1 MIKQTWN
8 ISSEEVQ
15 RILMMHES
23 ATKNHYL
30 LNEQM
35 KITKDL
41 PPKSFELPAQTFK
54 SGFHSENAL
63 EPNQKKEIENVLS
76 QIAGYINEKK
86 GVPMSIQITTGES
99 TPSNYDRENNKKL
112 NSGDL
117 AKLRGDTMKKILT
130 DFFQGLYDKKII
142 PYMPTIPEPKTNVQL
157 GLKREPFK
165 PGDSAEDPKF
175 LKDQFIKFSVESS
188 GKETSECLLG
198 LNIRFMYIN
207 QPPSNERPCRGNHFC
222 DEAMF
227 DVYLNKTLIGV
238 ANLNNAG
245 CEGQDCN
252 RRADLTVTQDM
263 VNSIVNQPN
272 FNNKLMLWYKCKSAH
287 CHSSVPEI
295 YIYNDKKN
303 ILFPNST
310 FPNPCVAPQATRGDL
325 SSKVLMFLDGCGNP
339 IKVDQTTSAEEMKR
353 LGDEMSADAKA
364 EKEKQDAASKEE
376 QERIAKEKQIEV
388 ENQQKFLNDI
398 QTTGLSFV
406 AGKLNTN
413 LFNANDG
420 FEITEK
426 VNQGDSLLVTVLPKI
441 KTYIQYFINP
451 YSNKLARY
459 NTKKD
464 TPFKVIIP
472 IVPINVKEREGK
484 FIRENS
490 LIPVEDGLYFSQYD
504 IPNFENTKGVIV
516 KPNFV

>member
-1 MIKQTWN
+1 
-8 ISSEEVQ
+8 
-15 RILMMHES
+15 
-23 ATKNHYL
+23 
-30 LNEQM
+30 
-35 KITKDL
+35 
-41 PPKSFELPAQTFK
+41 
-54 SGFHSENAL
+54 
-63 EPNQKKEIENVLS
+63 
-76 QIAGYINEKK
+76 
-86 GVPMSIQITTGES
+86 
-99 TPSNYDRENNKKL
+99 
-112 NSGDL
+112 
-117 AKLRGDTMKKILT
+117 
-130 DFFQGLYDKKII
+130 
-142 PYMPTIPEPKTNVQL
+142 
-157 GLKREPFK
+157 
-165 PGDSAEDPKF
+165 
-175 LKDQFIKFSVESS
+175 
-188 GKETSECLLG
+188 
-198 LNIRFMYIN
+198 
-207 QPPSNERPCRGNHFC
+207 
-222 DEAMF
+222 MF